1 VQKRTPQP
9 THRAVTAST
18 PNCTSEDYTVQYN
31 GRVRIAIYMRISTDE
46 EHQPFSLGAQAERLD
61 SYVRSQDGWEV
72 VRRFTD
78 QMSGSTVARPQ
89 LQRALAEA
97 RLGRF
102 DLLLVY
108 RVDRL
113 SRSVRGLAQV
123 LEDLDQANVVFRSAT
138 EPFDTGSPA
147 GRMMV
152 QMLGVFAE
160 FERATIIDRV
170 IAGMERKAARGGW
183 LGGTIPFGYRRNP
196 ETDTLEPEESEAPL
210 VPVLYDL
217 YVNKRLGCRAVANWL
232 NERGHRTR
240 EGRNWSHMTTMTV
253 LRNETYL
260 GRVNFR
266 GKVYA
271 ATHPPLIEESTF
283 NAVEALL
290 TERGEN
296 YSRRRSNP
304 SNYLLGGLLTC
315 AHCGSKFIG
324 TAARGNRYQYR
335 YYTCHRRNRY
345 GVKGCPSER
354 LPAEELDQAILAAML
369 EAYSD
374 SDLVTKALVEARGR
388 ATAAIPQL
396 KEQLAAVETDIR
408 KTEESLER
416 YFVAFEAG
424 TMDEATCADRV
435 ETLTRKLSDLRCDRV
450 GLQNVI
456 ETEAQLPARE
466 EIEEILAEIRLMI
479 TDGTREDHKTLTQA
493 LVARTVVE
501 GRHSIRP
508 SFIVPT
514 QKVRVLSRVVRLEGI
529 EPPALRSGDGRTP
542 VRPGVSYSLR
552 ATEYR
557 AVTPFFSPT
566 AAKLQ
571 QLGRPGVIHTAR
583 MWIASAPMSPL
594 K

>member
-1 VQKRTPQP
+1 MRVAT
-9 THRAVTAST
+9 
-18 PNCTSEDYTVQYN
+18 YT
-31 GRVRIAIYMRISTDE
+31 RISTDE
-46 EHQPFSLGAQAERLD
+46 EHQPFSLDAQADRLD

-78 QMSGSTVARPQ
+78 QMSGSSLERPQ
-89 LQRALAEA
+89 LQRAIAEA

-123 LEDLDQANVVFRSAT
+123 LEDLDESKVVFRSAT

-196 ETDTLEPEESEAPL
+196 KTDVLEPEESEAPL
-210 VPVLYDL
+210 VPVIFDL

-240 EGRNWSHMTTMTV
+240 EGRLWSHMTTLTV
-253 LRNETYL
+253 LRNEAYL

-266 GKVYA
+266 DRVYP
-271 ATHPPLIEESTF
+271 ATHPGLIVESTLR
-283 NAVEALL
+283 AAKALL
-290 TERGEN
+290 AERGEN

-304 SNYLLGGLLTC
+304 SDYLLGGLLTC
-315 AHCGSKFIG
+315 GLCGSKFIG
-324 TAARGNRYQYR
+324 TSARGNRYQYR

-345 GVKGCPSER
+345 GLAGCPSER
-354 LPAEELDQAILAAML
+354 LPAEELDRAILGAML
-369 EAYSD
+369 ETYSD
-374 SDLVTKALVEARGR
+374 SDVVTKALEEARGR
-388 ATAAIPQL
+388 ARAAVPQL
-396 KEQLAAVETDIR
+396 KEQLAVVERDIR
-408 KTEESLER
+408 RTEESLER
-416 YFVAFEAG
+416 YFLAFEAG
-424 TMDEATCADRV
+424 TMDEAACTRRV
-435 ETLTRKLSDLRCDRV
+435 EALTQKQSDLRCDRV
-450 GLQNVI
+450 GIQNAI
-456 ETEAQLPARE
+456 DLEDPLPARE
-466 EIEEILAEIRLMI
+466 EIEAILAEIRLMI
-479 TDGTREDHKTLTQA
+479 TEGTREDHKTLTQA
-493 LVARTVVE
+493 LVGHTPVE

-514 QKVRVLSRVVRLEGI
+514 QKVRVLSRVVRPAGI
-529 EPPALRSGDGRTP
+529 EPAALRSGVLRTP
-542 VRPGVSYSLR
+542 SGWALR
-552 ATEYR
+552 
-557 AVTPFFSPT
+557 SC
-566 AAKLQ
+566 
-571 QLGRPGVIHTAR
+571 
-583 MWIASAPMSPL
+583 
-594 K
+594 